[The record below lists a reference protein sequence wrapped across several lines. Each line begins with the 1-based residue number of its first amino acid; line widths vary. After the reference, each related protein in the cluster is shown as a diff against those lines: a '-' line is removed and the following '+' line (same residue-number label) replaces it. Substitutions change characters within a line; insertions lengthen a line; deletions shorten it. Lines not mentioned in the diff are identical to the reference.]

1 MAINSIGRTFGL
13 DGVCVLRRDGDSWSV
28 EASVGRTTVLNP
40 DSAPFGDE
48 IASGRVLAMEGSR
61 LTDLEVAAL
70 RSFLDQLR
78 FARERALIEGIE
90 GGQRYSRRIDPSVST
105 AAVRCWLPSRQLK
118 RKFAELTPLKLCE
131 LLRRCRCSPRA
142 AAVRPL
148 RSVSSSGSR
157 SAITGQSCRVTLP
170 VCRVRPL
177 ATRGRHFD
185 PEGLTPCVEHHV
197 RDPVSQAGL
206 RGRVVGHHQVFVP
219 G

>member
-1 MAINSIGRTFGL
+1 MSATSENLLRLAADSLVHSGDVDVAINSIGRTLGL

-90 GGQRYSRRIDPSVST
+90 GGNGTVDEST
-105 AAVRCWLPSRQLK
+105 
-118 RKFAELTPLKLCE
+118 
-131 LLRRCRCSPRA
+131 PR
-142 AAVRPL
+142 
-148 RSVSSSGSR
+148 
-157 SAITGQSCRVTLP
+157 
-170 VCRVRPL
+170 
-177 ATRGRHFD
+177 
-185 PEGLTPCVEHHV
+185 
-197 RDPVSQAGL
+197 
-206 RGRVVGHHQVFVP
+206 
-219 G
+219 